1 MLLHISKISLTC
13 LLCAWYHIRWWTS
26 LQKGTGGVNIYQD
39 MEEGGK
45 EMSTD
50 MQEKGPQ
57 DRNQIRD
64 KQLQVRKTKISYKRK
79 CKVLKL

>member
-1 MLLHISKISLTC
+1 
-13 LLCAWYHIRWWTS
+13 
-26 LQKGTGGVNIYQD
+26 